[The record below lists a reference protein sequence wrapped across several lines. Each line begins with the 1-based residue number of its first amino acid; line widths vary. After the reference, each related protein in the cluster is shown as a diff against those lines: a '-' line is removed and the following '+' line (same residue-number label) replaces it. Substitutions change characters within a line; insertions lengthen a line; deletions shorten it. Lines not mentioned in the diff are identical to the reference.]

1 MNNINLIGRLT
12 RDPENKIAG
21 NVELARFTL
30 AVDRRFKKDGAPTAD
45 FFDCVCFGKLAD
57 LVNQY
62 VFKGT
67 KIAITGEAHINP
79 YTAKDGTKRYPLEI
93 TVNELTFCES
103 RSSGSGGA
111 PEQEPAS
118 EPAQKTDS
126 DGFMAIPDDA
136 TEELPFA

>member
-1 MNNINLIGRLT
+1 MNNINLLGRLT

-57 LVNQY
+57 LVNKY
-62 VFKGT
+62 VGKGT
-67 KIAITGEAHINP
+67 KIAISGEAHINP

-93 TVNELTFCES
+93 TVNDLTFCES
-103 RSSGSGGA
+103 KGSGA
-111 PEQEPAS
+111 AAVAEPS
-118 EPAQKTDS
+118 QAQNTDS
-126 DGFMAIPDDA
+126 DGFMTIPEG
-136 TEELPFA
+136 TQEELPFA